1 MGEAEMFPLFIA
13 IMATSKLNAVNTLLA
28 IIGEAPVNSLNPPL
42 TGDASLADQVLDE
55 VSREVQGAGWSWNTM
70 LYDSIPLDASTGQS
84 QLPSNTLAVRFNPIS
99 YPSQRFV
106 LRGLR
111 LFDRVKNTYD
121 LRSSLGV
128 ALTGNNSNLVAEIVE
143 ELDWNSIP
151 ETGRRYITIRA
162 GRIFANRAVTSA
174 SIESYTAEDEQ
185 NALQILKRTEDMA
198 QNYNFISGPDDMY
211 GARVITNF
219 GPDILSR

>member
-1 MGEAEMFPLFIA
+1 
-13 IMATSKLNAVNTLLA
+13 MATSKLNAVNTLLA

-128 ALTGNNSNLVAEIVE
+128 ALTGNSSNIVAEIVE
-143 ELDWNSIP
+143 ELDWDSIP
-151 ETGRRYITIRA
+151 ETGKRYITIRA

-211 GARVITNF
+211 GGRVVTNF

>member
-1 MGEAEMFPLFIA
+1 
-13 IMATSKLNAVNTLLA
+13 MATSKLNAVNTLLA

-42 TGDASLADQVLDE
+42 TGDASLADQVIDE

-84 QLPSNTLAVRFNPIS
+84 QLPSNTLAVRFNPLS

-121 LRSSLGV
+121 LRTSLGV
-128 ALTGNNSNLVAEIVE
+128 GMTGNTSDLVAEIVE
-143 ELDWNSIP
+143 ELPWDSIP
-151 ETGRRYITIRA
+151 ETGRRYIVIRA
-162 GRIFANRAVTSA
+162 GRIFSNRVVTSA
-174 SIESYTAEDEQ
+174 SIESYTSEDEER
-185 NALQILKRTEDMA
+185 ALQTLKRTEDMA

-211 GARVITNF
+211 G
-219 GPDILSR
+219 GS

>member
-1 MGEAEMFPLFIA
+1 
-13 IMATSKLNAVNTLLA
+13 MATSKLSAVNTLLA

-42 TGDASLADQVLDE
+42 TGDASLADRVLDE
-55 VSREVQGAGWSWNTM
+55 ISREVQGSGWSWNTM

-84 QLPSNTLAVRFNPIS
+84 QLPANTLAVRFNPLS

-121 LRSSLGV
+121 LRTSLGV
-128 ALTGNNSNLVAEIVE
+128 AMTGNISDLVAEIVE
-143 ELDWNSIP
+143 ELPWDSIP
-151 ETGRRYITIRA
+151 ETGRRYIMIRA

-174 SIESYTAEDEQ
+174 SIESYTAEDEEK
-185 NALQILKRTEDMA
+185 ALQTLKRTEDMA
-198 QNYNFISGPDDMY
+198 QNYNYISGPDDLY
-211 GARVITNF
+211 GGRVITNF

>member
-1 MGEAEMFPLFIA
+1 
-13 IMATSKLNAVNTLLA
+13 MATSKLSAVNTLLA
-28 IIGEAPVNSLNPPL
+28 IIGEAPVNSLNAPL
-42 TGDASLADQVLDE
+42 TGDASLAERTLDE

-106 LRGLR
+106 LRGIR
-111 LFDRVKNTYD
+111 LFDRVRNSYD
-121 LRSSLGV
+121 LRGSLGISV
-128 ALTGNNSNLVAEIVE
+128 TGGTSDLVAEVVE
-143 ELDWNSIP
+143 ELDWDSIP
-151 ETGRRYITIRA
+151 ETGRRYIMIRA
-162 GRIFANRAVTSA
+162 GRMFANRAVTSA
-174 SIESYTAEDEQ
+174 SLETYTRDDEE
-185 NALQILKRTEDMA
+185 NALKILKRTEDMA

-211 GARVITNF
+211 GGRVITNF

>member
-1 MGEAEMFPLFIA
+1 
-13 IMATSKLNAVNTLLA
+13 MATSKLSAVNTLLA
-28 IIGEAPVNSLNPPL
+28 IIGEAPVNSLNAPL
-42 TGDASLADQVLDE
+42 TGDASLAERTLDE

-84 QLPSNTLAVRFNPIS
+84 QLPSNTLAVRFNPLT

-111 LFDRVKNTYD
+111 LFDRVRNSYD
-121 LRSSLGV
+121 LRGSFGV
-128 ALTGNNSNLVAEIVE
+128 AVIGNTSDLVAEIVE
-143 ELDWNSIP
+143 ELDWDSIP

-162 GRIFANRAVTSA
+162 GRMFANRAVTSA
-174 SIESYTAEDEQ
+174 SLETYTAEDEER
-185 NALQILKRTEDMA
+185 ALQTLKRTEDMA
-198 QNYNFISGPDDMY
+198 QNYNYISGPDDMY
-211 GARVITNF
+211 GGRVITNF

>member
-1 MGEAEMFPLFIA
+1 
-13 IMATSKLNAVNTLLA
+13 MATSKLNAVNTLLA

-128 ALTGNNSNLVAEIVE
+128 ALTGNSSNIVAEIIE
-143 ELDWNSIP
+143 ELPWDSIP
-151 ETGRRYITIRA
+151 ETGKRYITIRA

-185 NALQILKRTEDMA
+185 NALQTLKRTEDMA

-211 GARVITNF
+211 GGRVVTNF

>member
-1 MGEAEMFPLFIA
+1 
-13 IMATSKLNAVNTLLA
+13 MATSKLNAVNTLLA

-42 TGDASLADQVLDE
+42 TGDASLADQVIDE

-128 ALTGNNSNLVAEIVE
+128 ALTGNSSNIVAEIVE
-143 ELDWNSIP
+143 ELDWDSIP
-151 ETGRRYITIRA
+151 ETGKRYITIRA

-211 GARVITNF
+211 GGRVVTNF

>member
-1 MGEAEMFPLFIA
+1 
-13 IMATSKLNAVNTLLA
+13 MATSKLSAVNTLLA

-42 TGDASLADQVLDE
+42 TGDASLADRVLDE
-55 VSREVQGAGWSWNTM
+55 ISREVQGSGWSWNTM

-84 QLPSNTLAVRFNPIS
+84 QLPSNTLAVRFNPLS

-121 LRSSLGV
+121 LRTSLGV
-128 ALTGNNSNLVAEIVE
+128 GMTGNTSDLVAEIVE
-143 ELDWNSIP
+143 ELPWDSIP
-151 ETGRRYITIRA
+151 ETGRRYIMIRA
-162 GRIFANRAVTSA
+162 GRIFANRVVTSA
-174 SIESYTAEDEQ
+174 SIESYTAEDEEK
-185 NALQILKRTEDMA
+185 ALQTLKRTEDMA

-211 GARVITNF
+211 GGRVVTNF

>member
-1 MGEAEMFPLFIA
+1 
-13 IMATSKLNAVNTLLA
+13 MATSKLSAVNTLLA
-28 IIGEAPVNSLNPPL
+28 IIGEAPVNSLNAPL
-42 TGDASLADQVLDE
+42 TGDASLAERTLDE

-84 QLPSNTLAVRFNPIS
+84 QLPSNTLAVRFNPIL

-111 LFDRVKNTYD
+111 LFDRVNNSYD
-121 LRSSLGV
+121 LRGSLGITV
-128 ALTGNNSNLVAEIVE
+128 SGNTSDLVAEVIE
-143 ELDWNSIP
+143 ELEWDSIP
-151 ETGRRYITIRA
+151 ETGKRYIMIRA
-162 GRIFANRAVTSA
+162 GRMFANRAVTSA
-174 SIESYTAEDEQ
+174 SLEAYTAEDEK

-211 GARVITNF
+211 GGRVITNF

>member
-1 MGEAEMFPLFIA
+1 
-13 IMATSKLNAVNTLLA
+13 MATSKLSAVNTLLA

-42 TGDASLADQVLDE
+42 TGDASLADRVLDE
-55 VSREVQGAGWSWNTM
+55 ISREVQGSGWSWNTM

-121 LRSSLGV
+121 LRTSLGV
-128 ALTGNNSNLVAEIVE
+128 ALTGSTSNIVAEIVE
-143 ELDWNSIP
+143 ELDWDSIP
-151 ETGRRYITIRA
+151 ETGKRYIMIRA

-174 SIESYTAEDEQ
+174 SIESYTSEDEEK
-185 NALQILKRTEDMA
+185 ALQILKRTEDMA

-211 GARVITNF
+211 GGRVVTNF

>member
-1 MGEAEMFPLFIA
+1 L
-13 IMATSKLNAVNTLLA
+13 ATTKLSAVNTLLA
-28 IIGEAPVNSLNPPL
+28 IIGEAPVNSLNAPL
-42 TGDASLADQVLDE
+42 TGDASLAERTLDE

-121 LRSSLGV
+121 LRGSLGISV
-128 ALTGNNSNLVAEIVE
+128 TGGSSDLVAEIVE
-143 ELDWNSIP
+143 ELDWDSIP
-151 ETGRRYITIRA
+151 ETGKRYIMIRA
-162 GRIFANRAVTSA
+162 GRMFANRAVTSSSLEA
-174 SIESYTAEDEQ
+174 YTAEDEQ

-198 QNYNFISGPDDMY
+198 GNYNFISGPDDMY
-211 GARVITNF
+211 GGRVVTTF
-219 GPDILSR
+219 GPDILDR

>member
-1 MGEAEMFPLFIA
+1 
-13 IMATSKLNAVNTLLA
+13 MATSKLNAVNTLLA

-42 TGDASLADQVLDE
+42 TGDASLADQVIDE

-128 ALTGNNSNLVAEIVE
+128 ALTGNSSNIVAEIIE
-143 ELDWNSIP
+143 ELDWDSIP
-151 ETGRRYITIRA
+151 ETGKRYITVRA

-185 NALQILKRTEDMA
+185 NALQTLKRTEDMA

-211 GARVITNF
+211 GGRVVTNF

>member
-1 MGEAEMFPLFIA
+1 
-13 IMATSKLNAVNTLLA
+13 MATSKLSAVNTLLA

-55 VSREVQGAGWSWNTM
+55 ISREVQGSGWSWNTM
-70 LYDSIPLDASTGQS
+70 LYDSIPLDATSGQS
-84 QLPSNTLAVRFNPIS
+84 QLPSNTLAVRFNPLS

-121 LRSSLGV
+121 LRTSLGV
-128 ALTGNNSNLVAEIVE
+128 GMTGNTSDLVAEIVE
-143 ELDWNSIP
+143 ELPWDSIP
-151 ETGRRYITIRA
+151 ETGRRYIMIRA

-174 SIESYTAEDEQ
+174 SIESYTAEDEEK
-185 NALQILKRTEDMA
+185 ALQTLKRTEDMA
-198 QNYNFISGPDDMY
+198 QNYNFISGPDDLY
-211 GARVITNF
+211 GGRVITNF

>member
-1 MGEAEMFPLFIA
+1 
-13 IMATSKLNAVNTLLA
+13 MATSKLNAVNTLLA
-28 IIGEAPVNSLNPPL
+28 IIGEAPVNSLVPPL
-42 TGDASLADQVLDE
+42 TGDVSLADQVLDE

-84 QLPSNTLAVRFNPIS
+84 QLPSNTLAVRFNPLT
-99 YPSQRFV
+99 YPTQRFV

-121 LRSSLGV
+121 LRTSLGV
-128 ALTGNNSNLVAEIVE
+128 AVTGNNSDLVAEIVE
-143 ELDWNSIP
+143 ELNWDSIP

>member
-1 MGEAEMFPLFIA
+1 
-13 IMATSKLNAVNTLLA
+13 MATSKLNAVNTLLA

-84 QLPSNTLAVRFNPIS
+84 QLPSNTLAVRFNPLT
-99 YPSQRFV
+99 YPTQRFV

-121 LRSSLGV
+121 LRTSLGV
-128 ALTGNNSNLVAEIVE
+128 AVTGNNSDLVAEIVE
-143 ELDWNSIP
+143 ELNWDSIP

>member
-1 MGEAEMFPLFIA
+1 
-13 IMATSKLNAVNTLLA
+13 MATSKLNAVNTLLA

-42 TGDASLADQVLDE
+42 TGDASLADQVIDE

-70 LYDSIPLDASTGQS
+70 LYDSIPLDATSGQS
-84 QLPSNTLAVRFNPIS
+84 QLPSNTLAVRFNPLS

-121 LRSSLGV
+121 LRTSLGV
-128 ALTGNNSNLVAEIVE
+128 GMTGNTSDLVAEIVE
-143 ELDWNSIP
+143 ELPWDSIP
-151 ETGRRYITIRA
+151 ETGRRYIVIRA
-162 GRIFANRAVTSA
+162 GRIFSNRVVTSA
-174 SIESYTAEDEQ
+174 SIESYTSEDEER
-185 NALQILKRTEDMA
+185 ALQTLKRTEDMA

-211 GARVITNF
+211 GGRVITNF

>member
-1 MGEAEMFPLFIA
+1 
-13 IMATSKLNAVNTLLA
+13 MATSKLSAVNTLLA

-42 TGDASLADQVLDE
+42 TGDASLAERTLDE

-84 QLPSNTLAVRFNPIS
+84 QLPGNTLAVRFNPLS
-99 YPSQRFV
+99 YPTQRFV

-111 LFDRVKNTYD
+111 LYDRIKNTYD
-121 LRSSLGV
+121 LRTSLGV
-128 ALTGNNSNLVAEIVE
+128 AMTGNNSDLVAELVE
-143 ELDWNSIP
+143 ELVWDSIP
-151 ETGRRYITIRA
+151 ETGRRYIMIRA
-162 GRIFANRAVTSA
+162 GRIFANRAVTSS
-174 SIESYTAEDEQ
+174 SIESYTQEDEA

-211 GARVITNF
+211 GGRVTTNF

>member
-1 MGEAEMFPLFIA
+1 MFPLFIA

-70 LYDSIPLDASTGQS
+70 LYDSIPLYASTGQS

>member
-1 MGEAEMFPLFIA
+1 
-13 IMATSKLNAVNTLLA
+13 MATSKLSAVNTLLA

-42 TGDASLADQVLDE
+42 TGDASLAERTLDE

-70 LYDSIPLDASTGQS
+70 LYDSIPLDANTGQS
-84 QLPSNTLAVRFNPIS
+84 QLPGNTLAVRFNPLT
-99 YPSQRFV
+99 YPTQRFV

-111 LFDRVKNTYD
+111 LYDRIKNTYD
-121 LRSSLGV
+121 LRTSLNV
-128 ALTGNNSNLVAEIVE
+128 AMTGNNSDLVAELVE
-143 ELDWNSIP
+143 ELVWDSIP
-151 ETGRRYITIRA
+151 ETGRRYIMIRA
-162 GRIFANRAVTSA
+162 GRIFANRAVTSS
-174 SIESYTAEDEQ
+174 SIESYTQEDEA

-211 GARVITNF
+211 GGRVTTNF

>member
-1 MGEAEMFPLFIA
+1 
-13 IMATSKLNAVNTLLA
+13 MATSKLSAVNTLLA
-28 IIGEAPVNSLNPPL
+28 IIGEAPVNSLNAPL
-42 TGDASLADQVLDE
+42 TGDASLAERTLDE

-106 LRGLR
+106 LRGIR
-111 LFDRVKNTYD
+111 LFDRVRNSYD
-121 LRSSLGV
+121 LRGSLGISV
-128 ALTGNNSNLVAEIVE
+128 TGGSSDLVAEVVE
-143 ELDWNSIP
+143 ELDWDSIP
-151 ETGRRYITIRA
+151 ETGRRYIMIRA
-162 GRIFANRAVTSA
+162 GRMFANRAVTSA
-174 SIESYTAEDEQ
+174 SLESYTGEDEER
-185 NALQILKRTEDMA
+185 ALQILKRTEDMA

-211 GARVITNF
+211 GGRVITNF

>member
-1 MGEAEMFPLFIA
+1 
-13 IMATSKLNAVNTLLA
+13 MATSKLSAVNTLLA

-42 TGDASLADQVLDE
+42 TGDASVADRVLDE
-55 VSREVQGAGWSWNTM
+55 ISREVQGSGWSWNTM

-84 QLPSNTLAVRFNPIS
+84 QLPSNTLAVRFNPLS

-121 LRSSLGV
+121 LRTSLGV
-128 ALTGNNSNLVAEIVE
+128 AMTGNTSDLVAEIVE
-143 ELDWNSIP
+143 ELPWDSIP
-151 ETGRRYITIRA
+151 ETGRRYIMIRA

-174 SIESYTAEDEQ
+174 SIESYTAEDEEK
-185 NALQILKRTEDMA
+185 ALQTLKRTEDMA
-198 QNYNFISGPDDMY
+198 QNYNYISGPDDLY
-211 GARVITNF
+211 GGRVITNF

>member
-1 MGEAEMFPLFIA
+1 L
-13 IMATSKLNAVNTLLA
+13 ATSKLSAVNTLLA

-42 TGDASLADQVLDE
+42 VGDVALAESTLDE

-84 QLPSNTLAVRFNPIS
+84 QLPSNTLAVRFNPLS

-121 LRSSLGV
+121 LRGSLGV
-128 ALTGNNSNLVAEIVE
+128 AVTGNTSDLVAEIIE
-143 ELDWNSIP
+143 ELEWDSIP
-151 ETGRRYITIRA
+151 ETGRRYIMIRA
-162 GRIFANRAVTSA
+162 ARMFSNRAMTSS
-174 SIESYTAEDEQ
+174 SIEAYTAEDEK
-185 NALQILKRTEDMA
+185 NALQTLKRTEDMA
-198 QNYNFISGPDDMY
+198 QNYNYISGPDDMY
-211 GARVITNF
+211 GGRVTTVF
-219 GPDILSR
+219 SPDILDR